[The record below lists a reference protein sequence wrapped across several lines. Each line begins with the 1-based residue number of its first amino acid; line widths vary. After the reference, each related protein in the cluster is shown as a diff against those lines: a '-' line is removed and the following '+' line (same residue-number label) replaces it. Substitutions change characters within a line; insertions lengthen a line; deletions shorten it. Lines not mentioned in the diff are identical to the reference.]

1 MGLGNVEKEG
11 SINVRNRGIALVA
24 GLGLAFSVAVPASA
38 QDLTDADTAAADFL
52 GALGEGFSVSDVV
65 EETLENVGLEE
76 EEGTFVT
83 TDATPFNP
91 VDDEGSVTTVFVDD
105 LTFGSEVVETE
116 E

>member
-1 MGLGNVEKEG
+1 M
-11 SINVRNRGIALVA
+11 RNRGIALVA

-38 QDLTDADTAAADFL
+38 QDLSSPDAAADDFL
-52 GALGEGFSVSDVV
+52 GALGDGFSISDIV

-83 TDATPFNP
+83 TDETPFNP
-91 VDDEGSVTTVFVDD
+91 IDEGSVSTVFVDD
-105 LTFGSEVVETE
+105 LTFASEVEETE